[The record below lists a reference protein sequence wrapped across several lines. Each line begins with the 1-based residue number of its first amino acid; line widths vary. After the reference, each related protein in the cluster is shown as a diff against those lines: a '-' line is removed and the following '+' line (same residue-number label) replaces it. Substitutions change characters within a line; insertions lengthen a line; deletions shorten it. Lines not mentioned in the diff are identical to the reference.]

1 MIEGL
6 NLHATVADAL
16 AELNPWQE
24 LTFTKKTVE
33 WSPSSRTPKET
44 TATIVLNGKIQPA
57 DTQEVQQ
64 LGFDVT
70 SFQYY
75 RIFISAGITQIDELR
90 QLGADEFTTENGDK
104 YKVVAK
110 SDWIQNGWRE
120 GYAYLM
126 DVAHPSPEPEPEGK
140 EDNETV

>member
-6 NLHATVADAL
+6 NLHETVADAL
-16 AELNPWQE
+16 AELNPWHK
-24 LTFTKKTVE
+24 LAFTKTTTV
-33 WSPSSRTPKET
+33 WTPDARTPTET
-44 TATIVLNGKIQPA
+44 TSTIILYGKIQPA
-57 DTQEVQQ
+57 YTQEVQQ

-75 RIFISAGITQIDELR
+75 RIFISADITQIDELR

-104 YKVVAK
+104 YKIVAK
-110 SDWIQNGWRE
+110 SDWIQNGWRK

-126 DVAHPSPEPEPEGK
+126 DVAHLSPEPEPEGK